1 VFRGGVVARAGAYRP
16 DSEEDTDEA
25 TFKRERHQ
33 VSEPVRPLVEGV
45 PAAYAA
51 RAMKWE
57 ESVTRDVLVGTKVGD
72 YLIKRRI
79 GRGGMGIVYEGEHA
93 VIGRRV
99 AIKVIRPD
107 FVEVGRARDLATEA
121 RSAAAVRHRG
131 IIDIIGFGTIPDVG
145 QYLVMEYLEGTPL
158 DEVIHQRAP
167 MLEAEVI
174 KILDALLSA
183 LAAAHGVGVIH
194 RDLKPGNVF
203 MVREADGSESVKV
216 LDFGIA
222 KRSEAPFGST
232 PQTHANAMVGTPEYI
247 APEQAC
253 GHEVSPQTD
262 LYAVGVIA
270 YELLT
275 RRLPFEGESAMAI
288 VVHHVRTP
296 PPPLSK
302 HRQVNSAL
310 EALVMRLLAKE
321 PSARPASAEAVR
333 RELKL
338 VLAGFSEGATR
349 LSVLPPDVRATELLQ
364 ALPLMKG
371 KAGRRGRGRRA
382 AISESDRPTNV
393 LVTPTMLLEATSL
406 DHKALRPLRS
416 RKLLMGGALA
426 LVVLVGGWAFLS
438 QARTRAARRDSPRA
452 RVQKTAPGGMGT
464 VVLKVNGPP
473 LQEVFVDGKSHGEKY
488 VLELPEGTHRLE
500 VRGHGRKAS
509 HSSSIDIRAGAFIE
523 HHVTL
528 PSLL

>member
-1 VFRGGVVARAGAYRP
+1 MAPAGAYRP
-16 DSEEDTDEA
+16 DAEEDTDEA
-25 TFKRERHQ
+25 TFKRERNMLP
-33 VSEPVRPLVEGV
+33 EPVRPLVSGV
-45 PAAYAA
+45 PPAYSA

-57 ESVTRDVLVGTKVGD
+57 ESVTRDALVGTKVGD

-99 AIKVIRPD
+99 AVKVIRPD
-107 FVEVGRARDLATEA
+107 FVEGGRARDLATEA
-121 RSAAAVRHRG
+121 RSAAAIRHRG
-131 IIDIIGFGTIPDVG
+131 IIDIFGFGTIPDVG
-145 QYLVMEYLEGTPL
+145 QYLVMEYLEGAPL

-167 MLEAEVI
+167 MLEVEVI
-174 KILDALLSA
+174 RILDALLSA

-203 MVREADGSESVKV
+203 MVREGDGSESVKV

-222 KRSEAPFGST
+222 KRSEAPYGST
-232 PQTHANAMVGTPEYI
+232 PQTHANALVGTPEYI

-253 GHEVSPQTD
+253 GHQVSPQTD

-288 VVHHVRTP
+288 IVHHVRTP

-302 HRQVNSAL
+302 YREVNSAL

-321 PSARPASAEAVR
+321 PTERPASAESVR
-333 RELKL
+333 RELKH

-349 LSVLPPDVRATELLQ
+349 LSAPPPETRATELLQ
-364 ALPLMKG
+364 AIPQVKG
-371 KAGRRGRGRRA
+371 KKGGRREPRRRGP
-382 AISESDRPTNV
+382 ISDSERPTSIM
-393 LVTPTMLLEATSL
+393 VTPTMLLEATSL
-406 DHKALRPLRS
+406 DHKPLRPLRS
-416 RKLLMGGALA
+416 RKLLVGGALA
-426 LVVLVGGWAFLS
+426 LVVVVGGWAFLA
-438 QARTRAARRDSPRA
+438 QARTRSPRRDTTRA
-452 RVQKTAPGGMGT
+452 RVQKTAPRGMGT

-473 LQEVFVDGKSHGEKY
+473 LQDVLVDGKSHGEKY
-488 VLELPEGTHRLE
+488 VLELPEGIHQLE
-500 VRGHGRKAS
+500 VRGRDLGRP
-509 HSSSIDIRAGAFIE
+509 HSSSVDIRAGAFIE

>member
-1 VFRGGVVARAGAYRP
+1 MSPAGAYRS
-16 DSEEDTDEA
+16 DASEEDTDEA

-33 VSEPVRPLVEGV
+33 LSEPVRPLVAGV

-57 ESVTRDVLVGTKVGD
+57 ESVTRDVLVGTQVGD

-107 FVEVGRARDLATEA
+107 FVEGGRARDLATEA
-121 RSAAAVRHRG
+121 RSAAAIRHRG
-131 IIDIIGFGTIPDVG
+131 IIDIIGFGAIPDVG

-222 KRSEAPFGST
+222 KRSEAPYGST

-253 GHEVSPQTD
+253 GHQVSPQTD

-288 VVHHVRTP
+288 IVQHVRTP

-302 HRQVNSAL
+302 YRQVNSSL

-321 PSARPASAEAVR
+321 PSERPVSAETVR

-338 VLAGFSEGATR
+338 VLAGFAEGATR
-349 LSVLPPDVRATELLQ
+349 LSAPPPDVRATELLQ
-364 ALPLMKG
+364 ALPMMKG
-371 KAGRRGRGRRA
+371 KAGRRGRGRRV
-382 AISESDRPTNV
+382 AISESDRPTSV

-406 DHKALRPLRS
+406 DHKPLRPLRS
-416 RKLLMGGALA
+416 RRLLMGGALA
-426 LVVLVGGWAFLS
+426 LVLLMGGWAFLS
-438 QARTRAARRDSPRA
+438 QARTRSARRESPRA
-452 RVQKTAPGGMGT
+452 RVQKTVPGGMGT
-464 VVLKVNGPP
+464 VLLKVNGPP
-473 LQEVFVDGKSHGEKY
+473 LQEVLVDGKSHGEKY

-500 VRGHGRKAS
+500 VRGSGRESS
-509 HSSSIDIRAGAFIE
+509 HSSSINIRAGAFIE